1 MVMEGLVME
10 MVMEGGG
17 MVKEGEW
24 WWRGNGDGGRL
35 VMEGEW

>member
-1 MVMEGLVME
+1 MVME
-10 MVMEGGG
+10 GG